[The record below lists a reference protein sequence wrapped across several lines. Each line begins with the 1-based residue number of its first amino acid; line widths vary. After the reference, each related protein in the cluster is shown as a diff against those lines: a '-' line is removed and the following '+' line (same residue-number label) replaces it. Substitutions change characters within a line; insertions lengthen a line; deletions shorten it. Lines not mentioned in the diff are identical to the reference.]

1 MYDVV
6 LVTSC
11 IVLVLDIYVYIS
23 VIYIYIY
30 NCVPCPVLRESPSP
44 MLDTHIPCPPCPVS
58 LCHAT

>member
-11 IVLVLDIYVYIS
+11 IVLVLDINVYIS
-23 VIYIYIY
+23 VIYIYK
-30 NCVPCPVLRESPSP
+30 CVPCPVLRASPSP